1 MKFKEFQHQPVKPDT
16 YEASMALNQ
25 LMKIGKHAIKIH
37 NMIDDSA
44 EMESWVAKKIDLAGD
59 YVKKVH
65 GYMQG
70 EKAGLYDDGGMTED
84 AGEKI
89 ANMAQNM
96 TKDEFMSHADELGL
110 TPEEAAEHY
119 EKMSGGA
126 HAGKF
131 DEEAPFGSGM
141 DLVRMAVLR
150 KFISAEEYMA
160 YGKELKAAAEE
171 TAEHY
176 DDWPDGEGFGSS
188 DGNFAIRD
196 MMSAAGYEFDEQ
208 DRSGSFIVTKMPEK
222 LEKMGI
228 KNARMRD
235 AVTTDSLE
243 ARLEAKLSEVADKQ
257 DMAKEIA
264 KMYDAAYE
272 YINDSSDNPSDIESD
287 YKFGYN
293 DDDSMEAEDLAAAFR
308 QDYDRGMALQKQL
321 QAQREKDGREGDWD
335 PFNPESMYHAEL
347 KALMSKA
354 KGESVS
360 EDAGEG
366 HMSKSTLYH
375 TAKYAIALMDM
386 IKPGDDL
393 EGWVQSKL
401 NKAADY
407 LQGVHN
413 YEEYQKLNPYRE
425 ELDSNILQKHAGIV
439 QKNIDEILARETRLD
454 DLDTKPG
461 MMRILAKRVNE
472 VEKEMAKENRKN
484 TDEAHGGQHTT
495 SGRSMTKG
503 EMNKREK
510 IVKGMKKDK
519 AGFKKRYGK
528 DAEAVMYATATK
540 QAMKD
545 DVDYRSD
552 DVLIKAGFDP
562 AMVKKYIAVFNDH
575 GDTSDIDQM
584 NMDKIGL
591 ADAMSM
597 TLASHGIENES
608 VEESGILYRA
618 GVKKYGKAGMKAIQ
632 SAAGKG
638 ASHQEIGKIKDKHL
652 KDDEQMQEG
661 IKDWAKNLAMAGV
674 IVAGLAGVGSIQD
687 AIDRSVPA
695 VQAMET
701 ALELAT
707 DQGNKELA
715 DMIKKDLSAVK
726 VRLSS
731 GKDLGFVKGM
741 QEKYSKF
748 VQTEGLAYESKLTVM
763 LNQQL
768 K

>member
-25 LMKIGKHAIKIH
+25 LMRIGKHAIKLH
-37 NMIDDSA
+37 NMIDDAA

-59 YVKKVH
+59 YVKKV
-65 GYMQG
+65 YNYTEG
-70 EKAGLYDDGGMTED
+70 EKAGLYDDGGMTE
-84 AGEKI
+84 A
-89 ANMAQNM
+89 
-96 TKDEFMSHADELGL
+96 
-110 TPEEAAEHY
+110 
-119 EKMSGGA
+119 
-126 HAGKF
+126 
-131 DEEAPFGSGM
+131 APFGSGM

-150 KFISAEEYMA
+150 KFISAEEYMN

-208 DRSGSFIVTKMPEK
+208 DRSGRFIVTKMPEK

-235 AVTTDSLE
+235 AVTT
-243 ARLEAKLSEVADKQ
+243 
-257 DMAKEIA
+257 
-264 KMYDAAYE
+264 
-272 YINDSSDNPSDIESD
+272 
-287 YKFGYN
+287 
-293 DDDSMEAEDLAAAFR
+293 
-308 QDYDRGMALQKQL
+308 
-321 QAQREKDGREGDWD
+321 
-335 PFNPESMYHAEL
+335 
-347 KALMSKA
+347 
-354 KGESVS
+354 

-375 TAKYAIALMDM
+375 TAKYAIALMQM
-386 IKPGDDL
+386 IKKGDDL

-407 LQGVHN
+407 LQGVYN

-425 ELDSNILQKHAGIV
+425 ELDASLMKKHAQVV
-439 QKNIDEILARETRLD
+439 QKNIDEILAKETKLD
-454 DLDTKPG
+454 DIDTKPG

-472 VEKEMAKENRKN
+472 VEKEIAKETRKK
-484 TDEAHGGQHTT
+484 TD
-495 SGRSMTKG
+495 
-503 EMNKREK
+503 
-510 IVKGMKKDK
+510 
-519 AGFKKRYGK
+519 
-528 DAEAVMYATATK
+528 
-540 QAMKD
+540 
-545 DVDYRSD
+545 
-552 DVLIKAGFDP
+552 
-562 AMVKKYIAVFNDH
+562 
-575 GDTSDIDQM
+575 
-584 NMDKIGL
+584 
-591 ADAMSM
+591 
-597 TLASHGIENES
+597 
-608 VEESGILYRA
+608 ESGILYRA

-652 KDDEQMQEG
+652 KDAEDLEEG
-661 IKDWAKNLAMAGV
+661 LKDWAKKTAMAGV

-701 ALELAT
+701 ALEMAQ
-707 DQGNKELA
+707 DQGNDELA
-715 DMIKKDLSAVK
+715 DMIKNDLSAVK

-731 GKDLGFVKGM
+731 GKDLNFVKDM
-741 QEKYSKF
+741 QDKYSKF
-748 VQTEGLAYESKLTVM
+748 VKTEGLAYESRLAIM